1 MDIYINMKNKD
12 YECKYKKF
20 IIKPS
25 TRKHKKYDVFDKEGK
40 KVLSFGDKRYQQYKD
55 KIGYY
60 KELDH
65 NDKKRKELYYKR
77 HNKDYGK
84 YSPDWFSKKFLW

>member
-1 MDIYINMKNKD
+1 MKIFN
-12 YECKYKKF
+12 YRNW

-25 TRKHKKYDVFDKEGK
+25 TLKHKKYDVFDKNNTK
-40 KVLSFGDKRYQQYKD
+40 KRVLSFGDKRYQQYKD

-65 NDKKRKELYYKR
+65 LDKKRKDNYYKR
-77 HNKDYGK
+77 HSKNYDYP
-84 YSPDWFSKKFLW
+84 SADWFSKHFLW